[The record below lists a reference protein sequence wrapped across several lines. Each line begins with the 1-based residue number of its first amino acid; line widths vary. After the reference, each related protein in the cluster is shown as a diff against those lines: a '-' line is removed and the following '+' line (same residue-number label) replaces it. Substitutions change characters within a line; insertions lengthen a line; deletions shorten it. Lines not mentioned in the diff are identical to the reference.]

1 MTSFNEREG
10 ADPIQATQQRL
21 LNDASSAEWRRMAPG
36 FVEQT
41 QLDGRLPLFINLG
54 RRVLSSVVEP
64 EMLAIINPAIHLS
77 TTERIGLNPD
87 VSTLLIQPSSF
98 NPLTERGYKALR
110 PGDTFVLG
118 RRYNTAPY
126 LKRFSDFGT
135 PVSRHHLEIGLGED
149 GLISLQDLGST
160 NGSYI
165 GEKPYTPLSPFAET
179 PSISQEFQTTLE
191 ISSHAHSIASERHPL
206 RNEDAFFRDD
216 ETQVYGVFDGVSEGG
231 GGDRAS
237 AIAASILEAESASL
251 PSSASP
257 REMGVY
263 MKAILQ
269 KANAAILEQRHTP
282 SMGSTAVILKVHTSR
297 DGKSRIATIASS
309 GDSRA
314 YIFRDGRLGAITTDH
329 DAYRASHDKEDS
341 KIHQEKLAA
350 TESIKALVDERDQM
364 DFNFRNLISS
374 KLGMQNVPM
383 DIEYAVIEPGDILVL
398 STDGVHDNLSTE
410 EIRRILLGARKGK
423 AAEDLVSFAKRRSLD
438 AHDRAKP
445 DDMTALVVEL

>member
-1 MTSFNEREG
+1 
-10 ADPIQATQQRL
+10 
-21 LNDASSAEWRRMAPG
+21 
-36 FVEQT
+36 
-41 QLDGRLPLFINLG
+41 
-54 RRVLSSVVEP
+54 
-64 EMLAIINPAIHLS
+64 
-77 TTERIGLNPD
+77 
-87 VSTLLIQPSSF
+87 
-98 NPLTERGYKALR
+98 
-110 PGDTFVLG
+110 
-118 RRYNTAPY
+118 
-126 LKRFSDFGT
+126 
-135 PVSRHHLEIGLGED
+135 
-149 GLISLQDLGST
+149 
-160 NGSYI
+160 
-165 GEKPYTPLSPFAET
+165 
-179 PSISQEFQTTLE
+179 
-191 ISSHAHSIASERHPL
+191 
-206 RNEDAFFRDD
+206 
-216 ETQVYGVFDGVSEGG
+216 
-231 GGDRAS
+231 
-237 AIAASILEAESASL
+237 
-251 PSSASP
+251 
-257 REMGVY
+257 
-263 MKAILQ
+263 MKAIQQ

-282 SMGSTAVILKVHTSR
+282 PMGSTAVILKVHASR
-297 DGKSRIATIASS
+297 DGKSRIATIAPS